1 MQESSGVVELCN
13 TYMRAVEWSQTS
25 EERKPSKEI
34 FDTSSPSDLRIK
46 YYDCIGLAKGSFG
59 EPHGLVFNY
68 DLGMK
73 ILFALFRYLLFSVI
87 FCSIQF

>member
-1 MQESSGVVELCN
+1 
-13 TYMRAVEWSQTS
+13 MRAVEWSQIS
-25 EERKPSKEI
+25 EERKPSKEMANELWKI
-34 FDTSSPSDLRIK
+34 AFETSSPSDLRIK

-59 EPHGLVFNY
+59 EPHGLIFNY